1 MQCDFCKCNSLTK
14 IYDVPTSRI
23 GACVHSCDNCG
34 LIQSLY
40 ANKENKHTNKSISSG
55 ADWGN
60 VRHGKKIRLD
70 ASISFIETKCEL
82 SKVKRVLDIGSN
94 RGHFV
99 NYILKVNSN
108 CNIVAIEP
116 DNRILDGYDK
126 NHRLTVL
133 NSRFEN
139 YNEVDKFDFIYCCHT
154 LEHAD
159 SAHEMLVHAISLL
172 EEDGYMYIDVPS
184 LSVVSDKTNVQEFFI
199 DKHTFHFSISILH
212 KHLTHLGL
220 TIVDCKDDMHN
231 IVFLCQKKN
240 KSIANFCM
248 IEKYKTILDSNYKKL
263 TYVSSL
269 IEDICANKRVAIIGA
284 SKIYDSLVK
293 YGNFNSKNVKYLID
307 DYLSGYI
314 DEVHGKPIFKQ
325 EDVQFKEIDVVI
337 LLTKSATND
346 LMTSLKNK
354 GITKIYTF
362 NDFIIK

>member
-34 LIQSLY
+34 LIQSSFR
-40 ANKENKHTNKSISSG
+40 NKENKHTNKSISSG

-60 VRHGKKIRLD
+60 IRHGKKIRLEP
-70 ASISFIETKCEL
+70 SISFIETKCEL

-99 NYILKVNSN
+99 NHLLKINSN

-116 DNRILDGYDK
+116 DNKILDDYDK
-126 NHRLTVL
+126 DHRLNVL
-133 NSRFEN
+133 NTRFEN
-139 YNEVDKFDFIYCCHT
+139 YTELDKFDFIYCCHT

-159 SAHEMLVHAISLL
+159 SAHEMLIHAISLL
-172 EEDGYMYIDVPS
+172 EEDGYLYIDVPS
-184 LSVVSDKTNVQEFFI
+184 LSVLYDKTNVQEFFI

-212 KHLTHLGL
+212 THLIDLGL
-220 TIVDCKDDMHN
+220 TIVDCNDDMHN

-240 KSIANFCM
+240 KSIANLCM
-248 IEKYKTILDSNYKKL
+248 IEKYKTTLENNYKNL
-263 TYVSSL
+263 NYVSNL

-293 YGNFNSKNVKYLID
+293 YGNFNPTNVKYLID

-314 DEVHGKPIFKQ
+314 SEVHGKTIFKQ
-325 EDVQFKEIDVVI
+325 EDVPFNEIDVVI

-346 LMTSLKNK
+346 LVTSLKNK
-354 GITKIYTF
+354 GISKIYTF